1 MNHSL
6 IRVGTIYLPVQEVDK
21 SAVWYEEK
29 LGADINYQDNQKAI
43 VDLAGISIF
52 LVKSSP
58 EQTSNFLDEDGSERF
73 AITFEVDGK
82 EALRALHKKLKDKGV
97 EVGEIENRGHPGLN
111 FVFEDVNGNRLD
123 VWSELSPAYRV

>member
-6 IRVGTIYLPVQEVDK
+6 IRVGTIYLPVQEVDR
-21 SAVWYEEK
+21 SAVWYKEK
-29 LGADINYQDNQKAI
+29 LRASIHYQDEQKAI
-43 VDLAGISIF
+43 ISLADISIF

-58 EQTSNFLDEDGSERF
+58 EQTSNFVDEDGSDRF

-82 EALRALHKKLKDKGV
+82 EALRSLQKELKDKGV
-97 EVGEIENRGHPGLN
+97 EVGEIEDRGHPGLN

-123 VWSELSPAYRV
+123 VWSELSPDYGG